1 MSAKQQHPFHLVEL
15 SPCPIL
21 TAFSLLFVTF
31 GVVFLMHGH
40 SMAEYFSIFGG
51 GSVIFCSYH
60 WWKDV
65 IKEGRVRA
73 SP

>member
-15 SPCPIL
+15 SPWPIL
-21 TAFSLLFVTF
+21 TAFSLLFVTL

-51 GSVIFCSYH
+51 GAGQSFFAPI
-60 WWKDV
+60 
-65 IKEGRVRA
+65 IGGRML
-73 SP
+73 